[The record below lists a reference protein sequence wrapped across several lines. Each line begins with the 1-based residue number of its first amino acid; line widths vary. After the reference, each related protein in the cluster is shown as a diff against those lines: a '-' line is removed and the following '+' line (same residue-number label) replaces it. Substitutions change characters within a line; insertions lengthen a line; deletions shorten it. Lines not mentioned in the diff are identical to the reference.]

1 MKENIR
7 TPHSG
12 KLGCLLS
19 FGVLGLCVAGVA
31 LVPEVPARVIFV
43 AAGVLTLFLSSGTFT
58 LDPNEAAVLQFF
70 GAYAGTVK
78 TDALGGLWWVNPLY
92 KLTKVS
98 LRVQNFES
106 TQLKVNDHEGNP
118 IEIAAIVSYKLED
131 TAQAT
136 FAISNSNAFV
146 KFQTEA
152 ALRNLATRY
161 PYDAHQE
168 GQRSLRGDTSTIA
181 QELRK
186 EIQDHLGGTGIEV
199 VDARISHLA
208 YAPEIAAAML
218 QRQQASA
225 MIAARQ
231 KIVEGA
237 VGMVETALQLLAKN
251 KIVELDDKQKAQM
264 VGNLLVVLCSHAPP
278 QPVLN
283 AGTSKP

>member
-1 MKENIR
+1 MQENIR
-7 TPHSG
+7 SARSG
-12 KLGCLLS
+12 KLGCFTLLLMLA
-19 FGVLGLCVAGVA
+19 GCIVAVVQIPEAGWRATFVGA
-31 LVPEVPARVIFV
+31 GILV
-43 AAGVLTLFLSSGTFT
+43 LFLNKGFFI
-58 LDPNEAAVLQFF
+58 LEPNQAAVLQFF

-78 TDALGGLWWVNPLY
+78 TDGMGGLWWINPFY
-92 KLTKVS
+92 KVTKVS

-106 TQLKVNDHEGNP
+106 AQLKVNDHDGNP
-118 IEIAAIVSYKLED
+118 IEIAAIVSFKLQD

-136 FAISNSNAFV
+136 FAINDFVAFV
-146 KFQTEA
+146 KFQTEG

-161 PYDAHQE
+161 PYDAHQD

-181 QELRK
+181 QDLRK
-186 EIQDHLGGTGIEV
+186 EIQDHLGGTGIEI

-208 YAPEIAAAML
+208 YAPEIASAML
-218 QRQQASA
+218 QRQQAGA

-251 KIVELDDKQKAQM
+251 KIVELDERQKAQM
-264 VGNLLVVLCSHAPP
+264 VGNLLVVLCGHVTP

-283 AGTSKP
+283 AGTAKP